1 MAGRKSPVI
10 GVAPL
15 YDEKKNS
22 IWMIPGYLDAVADA
36 GGLPLVLPFGL
47 TEDDMSRIC
56 GMCDGF
62 LITGGQDVDPA
73 LYGEPRSPACGEP
86 YPPRDE
92 LDILLLRAAAE
103 RDMPVLGICRGLQ
116 IMNVVFGGSLWQDI
130 PSEYAT
136 DIRHAMT
143 PPYDRTVH
151 AVSVVRGSPL
161 ADMFRADRLDVNS
174 YHHQAVKELAPAL
187 RAAAVS
193 DDGLVEAAFLPSARF
208 FIGVQWH
215 PELRRDRFSR
225 ALFEAFILG

>member
-1 MAGRKSPVI
+1 
-10 GVAPL
+10 
-15 YDEKKNS
+15 
-22 IWMIPGYLDAVADA
+22 
-36 GGLPLVLPFGL
+36 
-47 TEDDMSRIC
+47 
-56 GMCDGF
+56 
-62 LITGGQDVDPA
+62 
-73 LYGEPRSPACGEP
+73 
-86 YPPRDE
+86 
-92 LDILLLRAAAE
+92 
-103 RDMPVLGICRGLQ
+103 
-116 IMNVVFGGSLWQDI
+116 MNVVFGGSLRQDI

-143 PPYDRTVH
+143 PPYDRAVH

-161 ADMFRADRLDVNS
+161 ADIISVPAFAVNS

-193 DDGLVEAAFLPSARF
+193 EDGLTEAAFLPSARF